1 MTDRRDTPPGH
12 HLLIAGTGRSGTS
25 FLVKYFDALGYATH
39 FSRFGDYASW
49 DEAAN
54 AGAENLPLPALD
66 PDMPYVVKSPWAT
79 ELIDQIVADPA
90 ITLDAVIIPLRDL
103 ASASASRTIVEL
115 RDMAEKSDFWTVLDR
130 PWAHRGSAPGGV
142 VFSLHPLDQARI
154 LALGLHHLLERV
166 IEADIPVVFLSFPR
180 LVQDAIY
187 LHQKLAPILPH
198 PIPAAEALAA
208 HARIADQAKIRVDR
222 AIADPTIDQLDRVA
236 LRREIE
242 RLQGEIAALNAKT
255 SLLAAQSKDLAD
267 HAHAIETSRMWRAFA
282 PLRHVLHRLR
292 RRGSKPA
299 RLPPA

>member
-1 MTDRRDTPPGH
+1 MTDRRETPPGH

-66 PDMPYVVKSPWAT
+66 ADMPYVVKSPWAT
-79 ELIDQIVADPA
+79 ELIDQIIADPT

-103 ASASASRTIVEL
+103 ASASASRTITEL
-115 RDMAEKSDFWTVLDR
+115 RDMAEKNDFWTVLDR

-154 LALGLHHLLERV
+154 LALGLHHLLERL
-166 IEADIPVVFLSFPR
+166 IAADIPVVFLSFPR
-180 LVQDAIY
+180 LVHDAAY
-187 LHQKLAPILPH
+187 VHQKLAPVLPH
-198 PIPAAEALAA
+198 PVPAAEALAA
-208 HARIADQAKIRVDR
+208 HARIADPTKIRVDR
-222 AIADPTIDQLDRVA
+222 AVTDPTIEQLDRVA

-242 RLQGEIAALNAKT
+242 RLRQEIDQLNAEKLT
-255 SLLAAQSKDLAD
+255 LAVQGQNLAD
-267 HAHAIETSRMWRAFA
+267 HARAIETSRMWRALA
-282 PLRHVLHRLR
+282 PMRHALHRLR
-292 RRGSKPA
+292 RRDSKPA
-299 RLPPA
+299 GLPPP